1 MLARP
6 NGKEKTAEMMKEWLG
21 NKNRD
26 LREREGHWGWDRE
39 EDEFRGGSRLPGGY
53 PGNDCT

>member
-1 MLARP
+1 MLAQP

-26 LREREGHWGWDRE
+26 LREHEGHWG
-39 EDEFRGGSRLPGGY
+39 
-53 PGNDCT
+53 